1 MLGRSATSQCGDT
14 CTCGPTG
21 VYLQA
26 RMEEAA
32 ECMLVLIGATSEGKK
47 ELVGFPTGVRERVRR
62 AGVSSLSTSSSV
74 GSRLRLR
81 GKSRGSFIGYRN
93 SQPLTVFP
101 SVSTSLAE
109 TSTATMVASLPIRKL
124 ASLANLTSSVLGD
137 PRAEATT
144 SRARPS
150 FWAHTCTTASSLT
163 SNTCSCMIMV
173 GPPPVCPVQ
182 LSNSGF
188 VNSVT
193 SRDTRIFLGNL

>member
-1 MLGRSATSQCGDT
+1 
-14 CTCGPTG
+14 
-21 VYLQA
+21 
-26 RMEEAA
+26 
-32 ECMLVLIGATSEGKK
+32 
-47 ELVGFPTGVRERVRR
+47 
-62 AGVSSLSTSSSV
+62 
-74 GSRLRLR
+74 
-81 GKSRGSFIGYRN
+81 
-93 SQPLTVFP
+93 
-101 SVSTSLAE
+101 LAE
-109 TSTATMVASLPIRKL
+109 TSSTEKLTATMVASLPIRKL
-124 ASLANLTSSVLGD
+124 ASLASLTSSVLGD

-193 SRDTRIFLGNL
+193 SRDTRIFLGMHANEPIAILTARGRRPRCDSSSAAGSPRSAQCECASLSQGDSCIAIWWSTLVWRRSRSNGGASGKI